1 MQHMPVKI
9 RWNREIPS
17 CEVVVLLWLSHV
29 ELTKKKCDPISA
41 PPSIWVIEHT
51 QIWICP
57 PQNIKTNMWR
67 FSSQNILILHIR
79 MCWLKTSLKMSRV
92 NKNGL
97 YCGLNGEHTILWIPI
112 MDDYDH
118 NVVQPPVESSTTV
131 RGADV
136 LLGQKFNCFFQKGLA
151 PSHQEDTW
159 STRSDQVPRKK
170 YCKIHAAQIPMVYH
184 QFLNC
189 WKLFGA

>member
-57 PQNIKTNMWR
+57 PQKYKNKHVKVLISKYTYPTYQNVLAKDKSKDVPSQQKRSVLWLEWR
-67 FSSQNILILHIR
+67 AHYSLNSHHGWLWSSP
-79 MCWLKTSLKMSRV
+79 CCTTSGWIINHGARRWCFAWPKVQLLLPERPCAVPSR
-92 NKNGL
+92 GHL
-97 YCGLNGEHTILWIPI
+97 E
-112 MDDYDH
+112 
-118 NVVQPPVESSTTV
+118 
-131 RGADV
+131 
-136 LLGQKFNCFFQKGLA
+136 
-151 PSHQEDTW
+151 HQERP
-159 STRSDQVPRKK
+159 STPQE
-170 YCKIHAAQIPMVYH
+170 I
-184 QFLNC
+184 L
-189 WKLFGA
+189 

>member
-1 MQHMPVKI
+1 
-9 RWNREIPS
+9 
-17 CEVVVLLWLSHV
+17 
-29 ELTKKKCDPISA
+29 
-41 PPSIWVIEHT
+41 
-51 QIWICP
+51 
-57 PQNIKTNMWR
+57 MWR

-97 YCGLNGEHTILWIPI
+97 HCGLNGEHTILWIPI

-118 NVVQPPVESSTTV
+118 PHVVQPPVESSTTV

-151 PSHQEDTW
+151 PSHQKDTW

-170 YCKIHAAQIPMVYH
+170 YCKIHAAQIPMVYGCSSVS
-184 QFLNC
+184 QLLKAGWGLNIPPVTQ
-189 WKLFGA
+189 KLPAKLDKQQLFE